1 MLPNGTKLQINNAL
15 CSSRSNRNML
25 SFKDIRQN
33 GYHIETSSECNS
45 EFLCISSIISCQKH
59 VLEKLPSLS
68 SGLYHTIIRTIE
80 INFTMNQKFFDP
92 KIFKL
97 WHDQL
102 GHPESIMRR
111 HIIKN
116 SHGHQLKN

>member
-1 MLPNGTKLQINNAL
+1 MLEA
-15 CSSRSNRNML
+15 
-25 SFKDIRQN
+25 
-33 GYHIETSSECNS
+33 
-45 EFLCISSIISCQKH
+45 CIG
-59 VLEKLPSLS
+59 KLPSLS
-68 SGLYHTIIRTIE
+68 SGLFHTNIRTIE

-102 GHPESIMRR
+102 EHPRSIMMCC
-111 HIIKN
+111 IIKN